1 MSTFEGKFENEEQY
15 IETQKKYINKELIVV
30 SEVVIFL
37 VLMLLFFYSV
47 GKLIKYFKKR
57 NKKDKI

>member
-15 IETQKKYINKELIVV
+15 IETQKKYINKELKVV

-37 VLMLLFFYSV
+37 VLMLLCFYSV
-47 GKLIKYFKKR
+47 GKLIKYFKKHK
-57 NKKDKI
+57 KKDKI